1 MYADP
6 IGGEGFY
13 GRTDNLAL
21 LTKRIAGLKSGY
33 RQNVALVGAQFIG
46 KTSLLLRLLDAIDD
60 PEVMPVYVQVRA
72 ESLQRFGTRFLG
84 AVLHFHLKRQGIA
97 PPDGFRELAE
107 AAKQSA
113 PRTAEAALRTERLL
127 RKGREQAF
135 AALFDILPVVSEETG
150 CFCVVML
157 DEFQEMS
164 SVRLK
169 NPFDIFGQ
177 KIMTQKQVMYIVT
190 SSTIQR
196 GKQILGQDL
205 SLLFGNFEV
214 DTLQPFCDSA
224 SREFLDARLPPARLG
239 DMEKRF
245 LIAITGGHPFYLGC
259 LIGRM
264 RAAAAGVGSGE
275 LSRDLVID
283 VLVDELGS
291 APGLLY
297 RVVHGGLGAVLNGP
311 AKAPD
316 LEIVLSL
323 AGGSMKSSEVAR
335 SMNRTPGQTTRRLDR
350 LAHTDL
356 VTRRA
361 KLYGVSDPL
370 QKLWLHG
377 VYRVRESCYG
387 PSMEESREAFRNVLK
402 EMLDAFSGDEARGVP
417 ERIRELFRQFG
428 NEVFEI
434 GGKSLRLPRFDL
446 VEAGRV
452 NGAELPVVARA
463 GKKRLWVADVQTGL
477 VSEKEMQPIAERM
490 GELDARVARKIL
502 VCLGGVE
509 MDAKLIA
516 QEAGLSLWSLD
527 DVNFL
532 LDLYGR
538 CRIVM

>member
-6 IGGEGFY
+6 IGGEGFF
-13 GRTDNLAL
+13 GRTDSLAL

-46 KTSLLLRLLDAIDD
+46 KSSLLLRLIDAIDD
-60 PEVMPVYVQVRA
+60 SEVLPVYVQVRA

-84 AVLHFHLKRQGIA
+84 AILYFHLKSKGIT
-97 PPDGFRELAE
+97 PPEGFRELAE
-107 AAKQSA
+107 AARESA
-113 PRTAEAALRTERLL
+113 PRTTEAVLRTERLL

-135 AALFDILPVVSEETG
+135 AALFDVLPVVSEETG

-164 SVRLK
+164 GLRLK
-169 NPFDIFGQ
+169 NPFHLFGQ

-214 DTLQPFCDSA
+214 DTLQPFDDSA
-224 SREFLDARLPPARLG
+224 SREFLDSRLPPARLE
-239 DMEKRF
+239 DRYKRF
-245 LIAITGGHPFYLGC
+245 LISITGGHPFYLGC
-259 LIGRM
+259 LIGRL
-264 RAAAAGVGSGE
+264 RTAAAARDNGQITS
-275 LSRDLVID
+275 DLVLD
-283 VLVDELGS
+283 VLVDELGNAS
-291 APGLLY
+291 GLLY
-297 RVVHGGLGAVLNGP
+297 RVILGGLGEVLNGP

-316 LEIVLSL
+316 LEIVLAL

-335 SMNRTPGQTTRRLDR
+335 LMSRTPGQTTRRLDR

-377 VYRVRESCYG
+377 VYRMRESSYG
-387 PSMEESREAFRNVLK
+387 PSMKESRERSRALLK
-402 EMLDAFSGDEARGVP
+402 EMLDAFTKEEARGVP

-434 GGKSLRLPRFDL
+434 GGKSFRLMRFDS

-452 NGAELPVVARA
+452 NGQELPIVARA
-463 GKKRLWVADVQTGL
+463 GKRRLWVADVQAGL
-477 VSEKEMQPIAERM
+477 VSEKEIQPIAERM
-490 GELDARVARKIL
+490 GKLDAKVARKIL

-516 QEAGLSLWSLD
+516 QEAGLSLWSMD
-527 DVNFL
+527 DINFL